1 MNDVLVPIAGLLLI
15 AASAFFVAAEY
26 AIVSARESKIA
37 PAAKKG
43 NPIDRLAL
51 KAIHEQTRFVAGTQ
65 VMITLLGIAIGAVL
79 EPWLSG
85 VIAPIFPAGIPPW
98 LVSFVSI
105 VIVSYPLVVLGELVP
120 KYLALQNPESALRF
134 VVGPLRIL
142 VILLKPVIWLFQT
155 SGQLV
160 LKSMRV
166 PTDGAEAV
174 ISREELY
181 YLIKAGEEGGGM
193 HENHADFVT
202 KALRLDELDAEDAM
216 LHRLDIKWLDV
227 SLSKEEVL
235 EKIPAIPHSRIPIC
249 RGDIDD
255 LVGIA
260 YLHDIVCHLNDPDFS
275 LERIVRQPVYVPESL
290 TLNRLV
296 EIMRET
302 KSQIAI
308 VQDEYGGTQGLV
320 TLEDIIE
327 EVFGDMEDHMESERP
342 AIERTSPGRISLRP
356 DVRYDE
362 LLEYLGYDPALEE
375 TYTTESLAGIIVEKL
390 GRTAGLGDTVELEI
404 GRFRVEQAAQRR
416 ITRIGF
422 YPRPRQNPEPQV
434 ETED

>member
-1 MNDVLVPIAGLLLI
+1 MNDILIPLVGLLFIAG
-15 AASAFFVAAEY
+15 SAFFVAAEY
-26 AIVSARESKIA
+26 AIVSARESRIA

-51 KAIHEQTRFVAGTQ
+51 RAINDQARFVAGTQ
-65 VMITLLGIAIGAVL
+65 VCITLLGIAIGAVL

-85 VIAPIFPAGIPPW
+85 LIEPQFPDAVPRW
-98 LVSFVSI
+98 VVSVVSI
-105 VIVSYPLVVLGELVP
+105 IIVSYPLVVLGELVP
-120 KYLALQNPESALRF
+120 KYLALQNPESTLRL

-142 VILLKPVIWLFQT
+142 VVLLKPVIWLFQT
-155 SGQLV
+155 SGQYA
-160 LKSMRV
+160 LKLMKV
-166 PTDGAEAV
+166 NAEGAEAV

-181 YLIKAGEEGGGM
+181 YLIRSGEEGGGI
-193 HENHADFVT
+193 HENHADFIART
-202 KALRLDELDAEDAM
+202 LRLDELDAEDAM
-216 LHRLDIKWLDV
+216 LHRLDIKWIDV
-227 SLSKEEVL
+227 NLSRDEVL
-235 EKIPAIPHSRIPIC
+235 EKLRNIPHSRIPVC
-249 RGDIDD
+249 RGDIDEM
-255 LVGIA
+255 VGIV
-260 YLHDIVCHLNDPDFS
+260 YLHDIVCHLEDEDFS
-275 LERIVRQPVYVPESL
+275 LEKLARQPVYVPESL

-327 EVFGDMEDHMESERP
+327 EVFGDMEDRTESERP

-362 LLEYLGYDPALEE
+362 LLEYLGHDPTMED
-375 TYTTESLAGIIVEKL
+375 TYTTESLAGIMVEKL
-390 GRTAGLGDTVELEI
+390 GRTASLGDTVELEI

-422 YPRPRQNPEPQV
+422 YPRSRPKSGSQV
-434 ETED
+434 EPED